1 MIHLDLRASARAH
14 RPALPETSSAP
25 RAAAIGTWHGRMV
38 NETRSSAVFA
48 ALGRQLGHAFGSA
61 TLAGACEQFSQEE
74 RRHGVLCG
82 AVVEALGGE
91 AVAEMEEGDALPLH
105 EDVAPIEGAIRNLL
119 SVCCLSETVAVALIG
134 AEREDM
140 PDGELRELLTR
151 IWADEIGHSRFGWRL
166 VERHVP
172 SMDRRAR
179 ARLGAYLRVALRALE
194 AHEIEHLPITNTPED
209 AALGVCN
216 GRDAQALFYATVTEV
231 ILPRLEALGLPAK
244 LAWQT
249 RHASDAP
256 RDRPLARCA

>member
-1 MIHLDLRASARAH
+1 VSLLDLRAAARAQM
-14 RPALPETSSAP
+14 PALPPTTTTSM
-25 RAAAIGTWHGRMV
+25 AAAIGTWHGRMV

-48 ALGRQLGHAFGSA
+48 ALGRQLGHAFASPV
-61 TLAGACEQFSQEE
+61 LARACEEFSLEE

-91 AVAEMEEGDALPLH
+91 AVADLPPEDALPLH
-105 EDVAPIEGAIRNLL
+105 DDVAPIEGSLRNLL

-166 VERHVP
+166 VESHVP
-172 SMDRRAR
+172 TLDRRAR
-179 ARLGAYLRVALRALE
+179 ARLGAYLRVAFRALE
-194 AHEIEHLPITNTPED
+194 AHEIEHLPITSTPED

-231 ILPRLEALGLPAK
+231 IVPRLEALGLPAR
-244 LAWQT
+244 LAWET
-249 RHASDAP
+249 RGADA
-256 RDRPLARCA
+256 RPMKRCA

>member
-1 MIHLDLRASARAH
+1 MSTVHLDLRAAARANM
-14 RPALPETSSAP
+14 PAVPETSGAP

-61 TLAGACEQFSQEE
+61 ALAGACETFSEEE

-91 AVAEMEEGDALPLH
+91 AVAELEPEDALPLH
-105 EDVAPIEGAIRNLL
+105 EDVAPIEGALRNLL
-119 SVCCLSETVAVALIG
+119 SVCCLSETIAVALIG

-151 IWADEIGHSRFGWRL
+151 IWADEIGHSRFGWRI
-166 VERHVP
+166 VESHVP
-172 SMDRRAR
+172 TLDRRAR
-179 ARLGAYLRVALRALE
+179 ARLGVYLRVAFRALE
-194 AHEIEHLPITNTPED
+194 AHEIDHLPITDTPED

-216 GRDAQALFYATVTEV
+216 GRDAQALFYATVEQV
-231 ILPRLEALGLPAK
+231 IVPRLQALGLPAR
-244 LAWQT
+244 LAWET
-249 RHASDAP
+249 RNVEQP
-256 RDRPLARCA
+256 FARVA